1 MWTIT
6 RKYGVTNHLPFPLR
20 ASTHGHENNGHRDY
34 KRPLLNGKLYI
45 SVQRPPAN
53 PGYMEGR

>member
-20 ASTHGHENNGHRDY
+20 APTHGHGTTDIATI
-34 KRPLLNGKLYI
+34 KTFIGKLYI
-45 SVQRPPAN
+45 SGSETASAN
-53 PGYMEGR
+53 QDIWRR